1 MIKMNK
7 FNEKLN
13 SKLTKTKLFKRGVA
27 LALAAT
33 TVGSLAGC
41 GKKAPLEDTILENSV
56 VALVD
61 GNYEILKATKPS
73 KCFDLSQHTMQDNYV
88 ATAQDHDHYINVVT
102 NEYLTTKE
110 ECDLIRY
117 EKFIVWDD
125 YTPTYVENLEI
136 EGSISNYLT
145 KEELQK
151 ANDNELTDEDVV
163 TIVARIKA
171 LPVEDTKENQK
182 SK

>member
-33 TVGSLAGC
+33 TCSLAGC

-61 GNYEILKATKPS
+61 GDYEILKVIES
-73 KCFDLSQHTMQDNYV
+73 DHCYV
-88 ATAQDHDHYINVVT
+88 ADDSNIKSNYDHKHYQNVVT
-102 NEYLTTKE
+102 NEYLVDDE
-110 ECDLIRY
+110 DCQ
-117 EKFIVWDD
+117 KFRID
-125 YTPTYVENLEI
+125 YSSLTSYTYIPRHAEI
-136 EGSISNYLT
+136 TDIKSITGYLT
-145 KEELQK
+145 EEELQK
-151 ANDNELTDEDVV
+151 ANDNDLTDED
-163 TIVARIKA
+163 IVKIIARIQA

>member
-61 GNYEILKATKPS
+61 GDYEILKVVKSSYCYVTDDS
-73 KCFDLSQHTMQDNYV
+73 NIESSYDHQHYQ
-88 ATAQDHDHYINVVT
+88 NVVT
-102 NEYLTTKE
+102 NEYLVDNE
-110 ECDLIRY
+110 DCRQFIIRG
-117 EKFIVWDD
+117 VW
-125 YTPTYVENLEI
+125 ENQLAISRYAEI
-136 EGSISNYLT
+136 TDIKSITDYLT
-145 KEELQK
+145 EEELKK
-151 ANDNELTDEDVV
+151 ANDGSLTDEDIIK
-163 TIVARIKA
+163 IVARIKA
-171 LPVEDTKENQK
+171 LPVEDAKENQK